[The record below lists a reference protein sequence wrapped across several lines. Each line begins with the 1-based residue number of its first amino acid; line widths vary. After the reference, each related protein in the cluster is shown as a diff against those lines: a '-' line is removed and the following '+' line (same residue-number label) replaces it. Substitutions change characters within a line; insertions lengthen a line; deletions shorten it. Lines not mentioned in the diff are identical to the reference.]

1 MFFKIVCC
9 VAENNWFRECKQ
21 LFYIQQNYYNHPRI
35 YKHKINRWKINDC
48 RNKSK
53 KKVGKWHSST
63 ESTWIAPLLQTD
75 ATKPEEGI
83 ECDHEEEFIFFEGM
97 ILLLF

>member
-1 MFFKIVCC
+1 MT
-9 VAENNWFRECKQ
+9 Q
-21 LFYIQQNYYNHPRI
+21 
-35 YKHKINRWKINDC
+35 
-48 RNKSK
+48 
-53 KKVGKWHSST
+53 ST

-83 ECDHEEEFIFFEGM
+83 EFDHEEEFIFFEGM